1 MGAFAAAAL
10 VAGASAAGIDDLGGT
25 KPGDLPSGG
34 KFLDADGCAQCH
46 GGGVAGDTS
55 YLPSDTWAGTMM
67 ANAARD
73 PVFFAALAVANQDA
87 PHVGTFCIRCHA
99 PIGFVRGHATPSD
112 GSALDKVD
120 NQGIG
125 CEVCHRAE
133 PSPAPNDPYYLGDA
147 QLVFSDDATKHGP
160 YGSAPSPVHS
170 SKLDPG
176 LSDARF
182 CGQCHQV
189 TNPGSELRDAAGA
202 PMGIAFPLDTT
213 FEEWASSAYGEE
225 GSGSYAGCVDCHMP
239 RVSGDKPVATPAG
252 SPLRKDPRR
261 HALAGG
267 NYWGIQAVMAANPD
281 RAAAYPIAFENALA
295 STLETLAKAVEVSMD
310 GAPSSLLPG
319 EAFEVKVRVTNL
331 SGHKFPAGYAE
342 SRRAW
347 VAVALVDPHDHE
359 SEPVFLAGGY
369 DAATGHIQEEPKT
382 RVYRAQHGRWNGQAG
397 EAEEHIALHD
407 MVLSDSRIPP
417 KGFVPS
423 ITTMPLGEID
433 FKDGGGGY
441 RDYDEATFSL
451 TAPAGLTGAFILS
464 ARVYYQ
470 SMTREYAEFLRD
482 ANTTSSHGEALY
494 AIYEATGEA
503 PPILVAS
510 ANLPVTFGGEGG
522 GGGTGGGGG
531 DGSGG
536 AGGAGGLSGSGGGP
550 DEPSGCDCRGAAQGA
565 RSPGFGAALGAILV
579 LGLSAARRNRRR
591 N

>member
-1 MGAFAAAAL
+1 
-10 VAGASAAGIDDLGGT
+10 
-25 KPGDLPSGG
+25 
-34 KFLDADGCAQCH
+34 
-46 GGGVAGDTS
+46 
-55 YLPSDTWAGTMM
+55 
-67 ANAARD
+67 
-73 PVFFAALAVANQDA
+73 
-87 PHVGTFCIRCHA
+87 
-99 PIGFVRGHATPSD
+99 
-112 GSALDKVD
+112 
-120 NQGIG
+120 
-125 CEVCHRAE
+125 
-133 PSPAPNDPYYLGDA
+133 
-147 QLVFSDDATKHGP
+147 
-160 YGSAPSPVHS
+160 
-170 SKLDPG
+170 
-176 LSDARF
+176 
-182 CGQCHQV
+182 
-189 TNPGSELRDAAGA
+189 
-202 PMGIAFPLDTT
+202 
-213 FEEWASSAYGEE
+213 
-225 GSGSYAGCVDCHMP
+225 
-239 RVSGDKPVATPAG
+239 
-252 SPLRKDPRR
+252 
-261 HALAGG
+261 
-267 NYWGIQAVMAANPD
+267 
-281 RAAAYPIAFENALA
+281 
-295 STLETLAKAVEVSMD
+295 MD

-319 EAFEVKVRVTNL
+319 EAFDVKVRVTNL